1 MERKRRERRTGG
13 VCVLCIIIINAHINS
28 IEEFSCPKF
37 NRIELHG
44 RLDNFMQTLTL
55 RFQDLCAYDG
65 NKCTIPIFTILS
77 MHIPN
82 SNTFQR
88 HCVLSIA
95 CPTIQSDLCILCIL
109 EKLSTF
115 IVYAYWM
122 VVFFSPLFVR
132 LLGIKSEM
140 KTRIWCSQCI
150 WHSILSQG
158 KSLNSIYIWNKR
170 ICSKSVAASIPIVHH
185 LVGAPNT
192 KLYRFRFV

>member
-1 MERKRRERRTGG
+1 MYA
-13 VCVLCIIIINAHINS
+13 CVLCIIIIIIAHINS
-28 IEEFSCPKF
+28 IEEFTCPKF

-65 NKCTIPIFTILS
+65 NKCNHSDFHHFIYA
-77 MHIPN
+77 HIPN

-95 CPTIQSDLCILCIL
+95 CPTIQSDLCILCIV
-109 EKLSTF
+109 EN
-115 IVYAYWM
+115 
-122 VVFFSPLFVR
+122 SPLSSSTHIEWWLFSIALCSSSR
-132 LLGIKSEM
+132 NQKSEM
-140 KTRIWCSQCI
+140 KTLWCSQCI

-170 ICSKSVAASIPIVHH
+170 IAVKV
-185 LVGAPNT
+185 
-192 KLYRFRFV
+192 